1 MHTALKKAV
10 RIGRAAALAMGVG
23 LMVALL
29 VLGVATVALAAVPGD
44 PFRLGQLNVINNA
57 TTALQ
62 GNGPSGIGLGA
73 LLEVKRDGV

>member
-10 RIGRAAALAMGVG
+10 RIGRAAALAIGVG
-23 LMVALL
+23 VMVAL

-44 PFRLGQLNVINNA
+44 PFRLGQLNVIN
-57 TTALQ
+57 TTTSLQ

>member
-1 MHTALKKAV
+1 
-10 RIGRAAALAMGVG
+10 
-23 LMVALL
+23 
-29 VLGVATVALAAVPGD
+29 VALAAVPGD

>member
-10 RIGRAAALAMGVG
+10 RIGRAAALAIGVG
-23 LMVALL
+23 VMVAL